1 MKVAPFFFGTLSV
14 AVFLFGSIV
23 GARDGSDAL
32 TRPIA
37 HAPTIKQSLEIRA
50 RYNIPTPESEVA
62 IYVDSVS
69 VHHLREEQSAVAT
82 RDADGHWHVSA
93 VVEEG
98 PGLLNVEPHLVS
110 NDTRTL
116 SDTEGR
122 QLDELLAQDDLYR
135 ERWESRETPA
145 VGAMFHTMEIDTP
158 AGHMVIW
165 WFGRLGGK
173 AGTVADLVIG
183 RG

>member
-1 MKVAPFFFGTLSV
+1 MKVAPFFFGALCV
-14 AVFLFGSIV
+14 VILLFGSIA
-23 GARDGSDAL
+23 GAQGGSNAS
-32 TRPIA
+32 TRPID
-37 HAPTIKQSLEIRA
+37 HDPTIKQSLEIRA
-50 RYNIPTPESEVA
+50 RYNIPSPESEVA

-69 VHHLREEQSAVAT
+69 FHHLREEQSAVAT

-98 PGLLNVEPHLVS
+98 PGLLKVEPHLVS

-122 QLDELLAQDDLYR
+122 QLDELLAQADLYR
-135 ERWESRETPA
+135 ERWESRETPPI
-145 VGAMFHTMEIDTP
+145 GAMFHTMEIDTP
-158 AGHMVIW
+158 AGHTVIW